1 MRAAGGRAWHA
12 EGPWPLPGL
21 LLLLLLLPL
30 PCPRRPFSPPDTGGG
45 AASRSGLDLPR
56 GLERCQMRV
65 RMECWQVAGAK
76 DEVGFHLPGLR
87 TAPRADVASPPPAR
101 AERKKA
107 VSQSLCMRG
116 VCGGHRKP
124 PPARFLPR
132 LPTHP
137 FGRYDTDQAKWRV
150 RARTGADRWARGAQ
164 GWPCGH
170 RSSEDGRVRAA
181 LRVGPHRSPGRPC
194 QTSRLVRVGAWTRAG
209 RGSTGDGKTMAP
221 GHGPSAS
228 ERSRAAA
235 PSCVRRRSG
244 AQERSTGSHRFR
256 QKGGN
261 IASTGRHRS
270 DSYFVRACL
279 PLHATTEII
288 LLGPN

>member
-12 EGPWPLPGL
+12 EGPWPLSGL

-76 DEVGFHLPGLR
+76 EEAGTHLPRLR

-101 AERKKA
+101 AERKKG

-116 VCGGHRKP
+116 VCGGHRQH

-137 FGRYDTDQAKWRV
+137 FGRYDTRHPKWRGG
-150 RARTGADRWARGAQ
+150 ARTWADFCARAAQ
-164 GWPCGH
+164 GRPFGH
-170 RSSEDGRVRAA
+170 DSGQDGRVRAA
-181 LRVGPHRSPGRPC
+181 RRVDP
-194 QTSRLVRVGAWTRAG
+194 
-209 RGSTGDGKTMAP
+209 
-221 GHGPSAS
+221 
-228 ERSRAAA
+228 
-235 PSCVRRRSG
+235 RRS
-244 AQERSTGSHRFR
+244 
-256 QKGGN
+256 
-261 IASTGRHRS
+261 
-270 DSYFVRACL
+270 L
-279 PLHATTEII
+279 PNVTVW
-288 LLGPN
+288 

>member
-1 MRAAGGRAWHA
+1 MRAVGGRAWHA
-12 EGPWPLPGL
+12 EGPWPLSGL

-30 PCPRRPFSPPDTGGG
+30 PCPDGPSRSPDAGGG

-56 GLERCQMRV
+56 GLEPCQMRV

-76 DEVGFHLPGLR
+76 EEVGFHLPGLR
-87 TAPRADVASPPPAR
+87 SAPRADVASPPPAR
-101 AERKKA
+101 AERKKG
-107 VSQSLCMRG
+107 VGQSLCMRG
-116 VCGGHRKP
+116 VCGGPRQH

-137 FGRYDTDQAKWRV
+137 FGAGTTPATQNGGQGRAPGPISV
-150 RARTGADRWARGAQ
+150 RAPLRAGLVGMSPAKTGTYEQ
-164 GWPCGH
+164 PV
-170 RSSEDGRVRAA
+170 ELTPVAA
-181 LRVGPHRSPGRPC
+181 C
-194 QTSRLVRVGAWTRAG
+194 QTSRLVRVGDSTAAR
-209 RGSTGDGKTMAP
+209 RGSTGIDKPMAP

-235 PSCVRRRSG
+235 PSCVRRLVG

-270 DSYFVRACL
+270 DSYFVRVFL
-279 PLHATTEII
+279 RLII
-288 LLGPN
+288 